1 MTSFEYF
8 TRNIGFNEYPFSTYT
23 TENERGKE
31 NELFIPPSDYSP
43 IIQGFNQGLSTIL
56 IGNRG
61 TGKTA
66 ILLDFERNLNRENS
80 IFCTVDDFSSLP
92 KSFKEIEFYK
102 FLISKISITLFE
114 VLVTETKR
122 LKKLDQADKVLLS
135 YLLKF
140 FVPSVSKRLL
150 KEKIEKLQLSSFK
163 RLGRR
168 TFNYFRGVLNWGATV
183 GVNVV
188 DQYIATH
195 FKGLPSLESEVSI
208 KDFFPELPLKVDETF
223 NDLEVGF
230 QLLNE
235 VLNLISK
242 LGYERTVILFDKLD
256 EDNRFSDN
264 GEEIA
269 NFVKPILTDNKL
281 LLAESLQLV
290 VSMWSIPFTYLREYV
305 RTQKHFCPQLN
316 WHKSDL
322 ERVLNKR
329 LQIYSKGE
337 ISNYKSIFT
346 DDFNTDW
353 ENKIFEL
360 ANNNPRDLWHIFDK
374 MMRNQYMINPSS
386 SKIEVSSLNSS
397 FEDFVTNF
405 NYFEYYPRKNNA
417 RANTMDFYSYTAH
430 LLKLNNTTFTRNQ
443 LNEQAKTGGSTQN
456 YVVGMERIGL
466 VEKISQ
472 DGGASRYRIK
482 DPKVKYALENN
493 IKIEK

>member
-1 MTSFEYF
+1 MMSFEDF
-8 TRNIGFNEYPFSTYT
+8 IKSFGFDEYPFSTYT

-66 ILLDFERNLNRENS
+66 ILLDFERNLNMENS

-92 KSFKEIEFYK
+92 KSFKAIEFYK

-114 VLVTETKR
+114 VLVSETKR
-122 LKKLDQADKVLLS
+122 LRKLEKADKVLLS
-135 YLLKF
+135 YLLQF
-140 FVPSVSKRLL
+140 FVPTVSKRLI
-150 KEKIEKLQLSSFK
+150 KESIEKLQLSSFK
-163 RLGRR
+163 RWGRNS
-168 TFNYFRGVLNWGATV
+168 FNYLRGFLNWGVTV
-183 GVNVV
+183 GANVV
-188 DQYIATH
+188 DQYIAKH
-195 FKGLPSLESEVSI
+195 FKGLPSLESEVNV
-208 KDFFPELPLKVDETF
+208 KDFFPELPLKVDNTF
-223 NDLEVGF
+223 NDLEVGY

-256 EDNRFSDN
+256 EDNRLSDN

-290 VSMWSIPFTYLREYV
+290 VSMWSIPFNYLREHV

-322 ERVLNKR
+322 EKVLNRR
-329 LQIYSKGE
+329 LEIYSKGK

-346 DDFNTDW
+346 DNFNTAW
-353 ENKIFEL
+353 EEKIFEL

-374 MMRNQYMINPSS
+374 MMRNQYNINPNS
-386 SKIEVSSLNSS
+386 SKIEVSSLKSS

-405 NYFEYYPRKNNA
+405 NYFEYYPRKSNA

-430 LLKLNNTTFTRNQ
+430 LLKLDSTTFTRNQ
-443 LNEQAKTGGSTQN
+443 LNEQANTGGSTQN
-456 YVVGMERIGL
+456 YVVSMERIGL
-466 VEKISQ
+466 VEKVGQ
-472 DGGASRYRIK
+472 DSGVVRYRIK